1 VQTVVRRAGRGNV
14 LTIARLYLEVAN
26 EVVEREPRLRRVPAS
41 EAVERRYAS
50 RIADAGRVVLIA
62 EADGGLV
69 GFVDV
74 SLERHEDEGTYHQP
88 GIEGYVEELIVSASY
103 RRRGVATALMVAS
116 EAWVG
121 ESGGRGLF
129 LDTHITN
136 AEARAFY
143 GAIGYRELGVMLMK
157 EL

>member
-1 VQTVVRRAGRGNV
+1 MQTVVRRAGRGHV
-14 LTIARLYLEVAN
+14 LTIARLYLEVAD
-26 EVVEREPRLRRVPAS
+26 EVVEREPRLRRVPES
-41 EAVERRYAS
+41 EKAERRYGS

-74 SLERHEDEGTYHQP
+74 LLERHEDEGTYHQP

-103 RRRGVATALMVAS
+103 RRRGVATALMVAA

-121 ESGGRGLF
+121 ESGGHALF
-129 LDTHITN
+129 LDAHITN

-143 GAIGYRELGVMLMK
+143 GAIGYRELGVVLMK